1 MDTRWHVRRLFDSP
15 HRLGFAAAAAVLA
28 SAAAVWAGLL
38 VWPVPVR
45 PGAMPAPTAHG
56 PLFVFG
62 FMPLFFA
69 GFLFTVG
76 PRWLGHA
83 MDDARYAALARRVR
97 TPVLVYAA
105 AWLAW
110 WPTWLVAAIGSAG
123 AEDLTVA
130 GTALA
135 AAALPP
141 AALLALAALGWSVV
155 VARLT
160 GLRWRGAAAR
170 GVPGREA
177 APDSP
182 HFRIAV
188 HAAAVGAALLWASA
202 GAAALQAWGLL
213 HALTLAAL
221 WSFCGG
227 VFASASHR
235 MLPLDAMADR
245 PALEAR
251 HPLWL
256 LAVLGAALGG
266 QAADVLA
273 AALWWPLPA
282 GWHALQAVATAAAAA
297 LFGRI
302 AWRWARHQ
310 RLGRQL
316 VAMLHAGLVWL
327 VVALALQAVA
337 HALAAVGRPGA
348 LGLAPVHALALG
360 WMGSTLF
367 AMASRVAGAFG
378 GQAQAADRVTWRLF
392 TLVQVAALARVGAAL
407 WPPASPWLTP
417 LAAVAWAA
425 AGAGWLLFYGR
436 WLGRPRPGPRG
447 NPRGDERGDERRRQ
461 RGT

>member
-1 MDTRWHVRRLFDSP
+1 MDPRWQARRLLDSP

-28 SAAAVWAGLL
+28 WAAAVWAGLQ

-45 PGAMPAPTAHG
+45 PGAMPAATAHG
-56 PLFVFG
+56 LLFVFG

-76 PRWLGHA
+76 PRWLGHP
-83 MDDARYAALARRVR
+83 MDDVRYAELARRVR
-97 TPVLVYAA
+97 TPVLACAA

-110 WPTWLVAAIGSAG
+110 WPAWRVTVIGPAG
-123 AEDLTVA
+123 APESVVA
-130 GTALA
+130 GTSWD
-135 AAALPP
+135 AAALLP
-141 AALLALAALGWSVV
+141 AALLVLAALGWSVV
-155 VARLT
+155 VVRLA
-160 GLRWRGAAAR
+160 GLSPRGAARR
-170 GVPGREA
+170 GAPGRDA
-177 APDSP
+177 VRDSP
-182 HFRIAV
+182 HLRMAV
-188 HAAAVGAALLWASA
+188 RGAAIGAALLWAA
-202 GAAALQAWGLL
+202 ALAAALRSWGLL

-256 LAVLGAALGG
+256 LAVLGAALGL
-266 QAADVLA
+266 QAVDALA
-273 AALWWPLPA
+273 AAAWWPLPA
-282 GWHALQAVATAAAAA
+282 AWHALQAVATGVAAA
-297 LFGRI
+297 LLGVI
-302 AWRWARHQ
+302 AWRWARRQ

-327 VVALALQAVA
+327 VIALALQAVA
-337 HALAAVGRPGA
+337 HALAAAGRPGA

-378 GQAQAADRVTWRLF
+378 GQAHAADRVTWRLF
-392 TLVQVAALARVGAAL
+392 ALVQLAALARVGAAL
-407 WPPASPWLTP
+407 WPPASAWLTP
-417 LAAVAWAA
+417 LAAMAWAA
-425 AGAGWLLFYGR
+425 AGAGWLVFYGR
-436 WLGRPRPGPRG
+436 WLGRPRSGPRG
-447 NPRGDERGDERRRQ
+447 NPRGDERRRQ